1 MKQKTGGLPADASR
15 FPVPHSGGLS
25 GLRLDELRHVDPA
38 QRARGLLGLVGRE
51 LDRGAVVAAGK
62 GVHLILSGLHQAS
75 SREFLRYPREQMKGP
90 PGLCVFTRRRAALP
104 GSDECRDHSM
114 RSPWSERSSP
124 MRSSSDVTRRPMT
137 TSMILRRI
145 QLTALA

>member
-25 GLRLDELRHVDPA
+25 GLRLDELRHVDLA

-62 GVHLILSGLHQAS
+62 AARPLRLHAAAGGPSGF
-75 SREFLRYPREQMKGP
+75 R
-90 PGLCVFTRRRAALP
+90 
-104 GSDECRDHSM
+104 
-114 RSPWSERSSP
+114 
-124 MRSSSDVTRRPMT
+124 
-137 TSMILRRI
+137 
-145 QLTALA
+145 